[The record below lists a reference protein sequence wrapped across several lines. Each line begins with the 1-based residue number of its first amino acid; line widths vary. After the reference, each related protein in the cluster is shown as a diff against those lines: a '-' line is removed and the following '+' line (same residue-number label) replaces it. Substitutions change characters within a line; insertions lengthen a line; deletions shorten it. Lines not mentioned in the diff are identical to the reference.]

1 MTKNN
6 KQIVK
11 GSESSFSQLFAM
23 SNFRLSISGLLGL
36 GPLSEQTQGFENWI
50 YFRHQVGRWG
60 AAKLQILVHID
71 NDTHFSR
78 STAEFLCELFI
89 L

>member
-1 MTKNN
+1 M
-6 KQIVK
+6 VK

-23 SNFRLSISGLLGL
+23 SNFVLVFLVFWDLVFC
-36 GPLSEQTQGFENWI
+36 PNKTQGFENWN

-60 AAKLQILVHID
+60 AAKLRISFHSD
-71 NDTHFSR
+71 DTHFSR
-78 STAEFLCELFI
+78 STAEFLCKLFI